1 MGFQNL
7 ENFGNGYDTSHPFIS
22 LFLAQLDMASFLGK
36 DILRGKEISWQGKSV
51 VVLGAIAGIALYG
64 ILAKHVLDRMARSFT
79 EDKKGFFLKCF
90 GNTALILTV
99 VKASASFAG
108 NEETV
113 KAMLVLEEVL
123 LSPLLHFTKKY
134 YKKWK

>member
-1 MGFQNL
+1 MAL

-51 VVLGAIAGIALYG
+51 VVLGAIAGTTLYG
-64 ILAKHVLDRMARSFT
+64 MLAKHVLDRMARSFT
-79 EDKKGFFLKCF
+79 KNKKVFTLKCA
-90 GNTALILTV
+90 GSAALILSV
-99 VKASASFAG
+99 VEASTRLAG

-134 YKKWK
+134 YEKWK